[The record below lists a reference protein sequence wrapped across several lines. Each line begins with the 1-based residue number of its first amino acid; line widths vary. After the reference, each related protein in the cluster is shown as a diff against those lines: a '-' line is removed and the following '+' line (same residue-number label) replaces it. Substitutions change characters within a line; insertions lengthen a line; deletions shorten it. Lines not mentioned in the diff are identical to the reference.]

1 MDYEKNNNRNHQQEN
16 DLYMMVNELKNKY
29 ESLEK
34 KQKNNEENS
43 IKNSKAIYNLNINLK
58 ILKDFIIILKKQFEQ
73 IIGELKELKENIDK
87 IQKENDIDKI
97 KKLSKEQINILEN
110 KFSEMSKE
118 IDKKIETQKEIKEI
132 QINKNRNNVKHNID
146 NNINIEDNNDNN
158 NININNNKN
167 TELRIDKDKQK
178 TIFQKFEILLSTI
191 IDTNNIDNKI
201 KKELNQYCEKLIFN
215 NISPIEYTAKYFAL
229 AYKYLKKGLDKEKF
243 EKIIKTNIKV
253 ISLIEEIEK
262 KNEIKIKRTKPE
274 KKSNENIDKKIEE
287 FRKKYSIME
296 EDASDE
302 LIKNCLNNCK
312 NKELKAYQS
321 ILEAIIN
328 SNKKNENK

>member
-1 MDYEKNNNRNHQQEN
+1 MDYEKNNNKNHQQEN